1 MRRRSLAVLTLLAA
15 GCGAP
20 PPRPD
25 DAPERVRDPI
35 EIGRHAPI
43 RVEEVWTGLDDS
55 RQPVHRIGYLRT
67 SRVPTGGRG
76 ARTVYQFLTL
86 EGREVGHMLE
96 RGDTFRYRYDRHL
109 ERDVHE
115 AVGSHSIESAART
128 LYGLS
133 ESEPLTF
140 VRLVGREDDGA
151 R

>member
-1 MRRRSLAVLTLLAA
+1 MFAVLLAA

-20 PPRPD
+20 PARPD
-25 DAPERVRDPI
+25 DAPERTIDPI
-35 EIGRHAPI
+35 EIGRHEPI

-55 RQPVHRIGYLRT
+55 RQPVRRIGYLRT

-76 ARTVYQFLTL
+76 AQVIYRFLTL
-86 EGREVGHMLE
+86 EGRSVGHMLE
-96 RGDTFRYRYDRHL
+96 RGDTYRYRYDRHR

-115 AVGSHSIESAART
+115 PVGSHSLPSAARV

-133 ESEPLTF
+133 EREPVTF
-140 VRLVGREDDGA
+140 VLLVGREDAAA